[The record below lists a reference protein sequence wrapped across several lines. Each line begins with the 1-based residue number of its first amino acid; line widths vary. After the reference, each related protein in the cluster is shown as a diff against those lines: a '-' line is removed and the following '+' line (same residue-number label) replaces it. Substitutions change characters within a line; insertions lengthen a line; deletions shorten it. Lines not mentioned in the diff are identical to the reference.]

1 MLTSEQHR
9 CSNEKRNFSAEFKRE
24 SAQLVVDQKY
34 TVADA
39 AKAMDVGLSTMTRW
53 VKQLRD
59 ERQGKTPKA
68 SPITPEQ
75 IEIRKLR
82 KKLQRIEM
90 ENEILKKGGVL
101 RKAVRLRY
109 AFIRDNTC
117 CWPVRLLCRV
127 LDVHPSGFYAWLQQP
142 HSQRHQADLRL
153 TGQIKQFWLE
163 SGCVYGYRKIH
174 LDLRDSGQ
182 QCGVNRV
189 WRLMKRVGIKAQVG
203 YRSPRARKGEASIMS
218 PNRLQRQF
226 NPDAPDERWV
236 TDITYIRTHEG
247 WLYLAVVVDL
257 FSRKIIG
264 WSMQSR
270 MTKDIVL
277 NALLMA
283 VWRRNPEKQVLVHSD
298 QGSQY
303 TSHEWQS
310 FLKSHGLEGSM
321 SRRGNCHDNAVA
333 ESFFQLLK
341 RERIKKKIY
350 GMREEAR
357 SDIFDY
363 IEMFYNSKR
372 RHGSS
377 EQMSPTEYEN
387 QYYQRL
393 GSV

>member
-1 MLTSEQHR
+1 MSG
-9 CSNEKRNFSAEFKRE
+9 KRYPEEFKIE
-24 SAQLVVDQKY
+24 AVKQVVDRGYSVSSVATRLDITTHSLYAWIKKYGPDSSTNKEQSDAQAEIFRLQKELKRV
-34 TVADA
+34 T
-39 AKAMDVGLSTMTRW
+39 
-53 VKQLRD
+53 D
-59 ERQGKTPKA
+59 ERD
-68 SPITPEQ
+68 IF
-75 IEIRKLR
+75 
-82 KKLQRIEM
+82 KKSR
-90 ENEILKKGGVL
+90 GVL

-109 AFIRDNTC
+109 AFIRDNTR

-142 HSQRHQADLRL
+142 HSQREQANQML

-174 LDLRDSGQ
+174 LDLRDTGQ

-189 WRLMKRVGIKAQVG
+189 WRLMKRAGIKAQVG
-203 YRSPRARKGEASIMS
+203 YRSPRARKGEDSIVA
-218 PNRLQRQF
+218 PDRLQRQF

-257 FSRKIIG
+257 FSRKVIG
-264 WSMQSR
+264 WSMQPR
-270 MTKDIVL
+270 MTKEIVL

-283 VWRRNPEKQVLVHSD
+283 LWRRNPQKAVLVHSD

-303 TSHEWQS
+303 TSYEWQS

-341 RERIKKKIY
+341 RERVKKKIY
-350 GMREEAR
+350 GTREEAR

-377 EQMSPTEYEN
+377 DKMPPTEYEN
-387 QYYQRL
+387 RYYRRL
-393 GSV
+393 ESV

>member
-1 MLTSEQHR
+1 MSG
-9 CSNEKRNFSAEFKRE
+9 KRYPEEFKIE
-24 SAQLVVDQKY
+24 AVKQVVDRGYSVASVATRLDITTHSLYAWIKKYGPDSSANKEQSVAQTEIRRLQKELKRV
-34 TVADA
+34 T
-39 AKAMDVGLSTMTRW
+39 
-53 VKQLRD
+53 D
-59 ERQGKTPKA
+59 ERD
-68 SPITPEQ
+68 IF
-75 IEIRKLR
+75 
-82 KKLQRIEM
+82 KKSR
-90 ENEILKKGGVL
+90 GVL
-101 RKAVRLRY
+101 RKTVRLRY
-109 AFIRDNTC
+109 AFIRDNAC

-142 HSQRHQADLRL
+142 HSQRHRADLRL

-203 YRSPRARKGEASIMS
+203 YRSPRARKGEASIVS

-283 VWRRNPEKQVLVHSD
+283 VWRRNPQKQVLVHSD

-341 RERIKKKIY
+341 RERIKKKLY
-350 GMREEAR
+350 GTREEAR

-377 EQMSPTEYEN
+377 DQMSPTEYEN